1 MKKRNVIFGF
11 LILGMASLNSCH
23 NGQNKGGAEDGR
35 VIVFDGSSGAVESY
49 NSQEEFRDKQDRRKK
64 VFTDNYYEKA
74 KAFAINFCENKGY
87 TVTKIDNSGFPPNCI
102 NEKSG
107 SFSFNV
113 RTSDISSSGSLIT
126 ISVIVE
132 VSNGSMSIYHFQAY
146 S

>member
-1 MKKRNVIFGF
+1 MKTIKYIVA
-11 LILGMASLNSCH
+11 ILFVCLVA
-23 NGQNKGGAEDGR
+23 NGCGNNPKQSEIDSKVTNFYE
-35 VIVFDGSSGAVESY
+35 
-49 NSQEEFRDKQDRRKK
+49 KQDRKKK
-64 VFTDNYYEKA
+64 VFADNYYEKA
-74 KAFAINFCENKGY
+74 KTFAINFCKNKGY

-113 RTSDISSSGSLIT
+113 RTSDISSSGGLIT